1 MKTTEC
7 EKTLNGYLMNG
18 IVKELFFAD
27 QTKALTV
34 TIGKH
39 SSSINN
45 NGFGD
50 LFGSLQNIL
59 SDHQTLAVAKIY
71 DPPSKKYPTRSIPAM
86 LSLIEKHSDLWS
98 LPQRHALEKLLI
110 NGGNDPAF
118 IKGLNNRQLSLEV
131 VSHFNNTMP
140 HKDKVGYCSLSE
152 ALETVREARDKVH
165 AHNEAVDKAARRL
178 PTWAGVES
186 LVNYAKDFACVIG
199 FGFLS
204 LYLGNQNKDY
214 TLGRDARQLSR
225 KMEKLIV
232 LAKLNDNTDKAAE

>member
-1 MKTTEC
+1 MNAKEA
-7 EKTLNGYLMNG
+7 EETLNDYLMNG

-34 TIGKH
+34 TIGKY
-39 SSSINN
+39 SNSINSN
-45 NGFGD
+45 DFGD

-86 LSLIEKHSDLWS
+86 LSLIEKHSDLWN
-98 LPQRHALEKLLI
+98 LPERHILEKLLI
-110 NGGNDPAF
+110 DEGNDAVL
-118 IKGLNNRQLSLEV
+118 IKGMNNQQLSLEV
-131 VSHFNNTMP
+131 VSHFNYTMP
-140 HKDKVGYCSLSE
+140 HKDKVGYCSLSD
-152 ALETVREARDKVH
+152 ALETVRESRNKVH
-165 AHNEAVDKAARRL
+165 AHNEAIDKATRKL

-204 LYLGNQNKDY
+204 LYLGNCSKDY
-214 TLGRDARQLSR
+214 MLGRDARQLSK
-225 KMEKLIV
+225 KMEKLIA
-232 LAKLNDNTDKAAE
+232 LAKLNDDAEKPT